1 MIKDIQNLT
10 DNSEYLSLYPARIL
24 VVQTLYSID
33 ILNKKKDIEQI
44 SSDYIEY
51 HVEKYSNQNLDKKFY
66 YELLSSTIDN
76 TSSID
81 ELIRTNLDKKWRLER
96 LPKLVLAILR
106 VGIADI
112 STMNHLEVAT
122 IINDYL
128 QITKSL
134 NHSEE
139 LGFINSILDK
149 IAKDLKRDVELSICN
164 IL

>member
-33 ILNKKKDIEQI
+33 ILNKKKEIAQI

-51 HVEKYSNQNLDKKFY
+51 HVEKYSNQNLDEKFY
-66 YELLSSTIDN
+66 YELLNSTIDN

-81 ELIRTNLDKKWRLER
+81 ELIRTNLDKKWKLER

-112 STMNHLEVAT
+112 SIINHLEMAT

-149 IAKDLKRDVELSICN
+149 IAKDLKRNIELS
-164 IL
+164 

>member
-10 DNSEYLSLYPARIL
+10 DNPEYLSLYPARIL

-33 ILNKKKDIEQI
+33 ILNKKKDTEQI

-51 HVEKYSNQNLDKKFY
+51 HIEKYSNQNLDKKFY
-66 YELLSSTIDN
+66 YELLNYIIDN

-81 ELIRTNLDKKWRLER
+81 EFIRINLDKKWRLER

-106 VGIADI
+106 VGVADI
-112 STMNHLEVAT
+112 LVMNHLEVAT

-134 NHSEE
+134 NHLGE

-149 IAKDLKRDVELSICN
+149 IAKDLKRNLELS
-164 IL
+164 

>member
-44 SSDYIEY
+44 SLDYIEY
-51 HVEKYSNQNLDKKFY
+51 HVEKYSNQNLDEKFY

-81 ELIRTNLDKKWRLER
+81 ELIRTNLNKKWRLER

-112 STMNHLEVAT
+112 SIMNHLEVAT

>member
-33 ILNKKKDIEQI
+33 ILNKKKDIAQI
-44 SSDYIEY
+44 SLDYIEY
-51 HVEKYSNQNLDKKFY
+51 HVEKYSNQNLDEKFY
-66 YELLSSTIDN
+66 YELLNSTIDN

-81 ELIRTNLDKKWRLER
+81 VLIRTNLDKKWKLER

-112 STMNHLEVAT
+112 SIMNHLEMAT

-149 IAKDLKRDVELSICN
+149 IAKDLKRNIELS
-164 IL
+164 

>member
-33 ILNKKKDIEQI
+33 ILNKKKDIAQI

-51 HVEKYSNQNLDKKFY
+51 HVEKYSNQNLDEKFY
-66 YELLSSTIDN
+66 YELLNSTIDN
-76 TSSID
+76 TPSID
-81 ELIRTNLDKKWRLER
+81 ELIRTNLDKKWKLER

-112 STMNHLEVAT
+112 SIMNHLEMAT

-149 IAKDLKRDVELSICN
+149 IAKDLKRNIELS
-164 IL
+164 

>member
-33 ILNKKKDIEQI
+33 ILNKRKDIEQI

-51 HVEKYSNQNLDKKFY
+51 HVEKYSNQNLDEKFY
-66 YELLSSTIDN
+66 YELLNSTIDN

-81 ELIRTNLDKKWRLER
+81 ELIRTNLDKKWKLER

-112 STMNHLEVAT
+112 SIMNHLEMAT

-149 IAKDLKRDVELSICN
+149 IAKDLKRNIELS
-164 IL
+164 